1 MLQKLVLKTL
11 PYKNFG
17 LKKLGVLTDQQRC
30 YFRRLSEVSYSIAK
44 RGHQYVPFVDVI
56 KMEKLHAVDFSS
68 NNSYENESVC
78 RGFTEI
84 KSKIKQCG
92 FISIMCNWF
101 SSHWGRGYICVFLSI
116 LMTLKLKHACF
127 LYKVLIL
134 KMWMTYF
141 LT

>member
-1 MLQKLVLKTL
+1 MVLQKLVLKTL

-44 RGHQYVPFVDVI
+44 RGHQYVPFVDII
-56 KMEKLHAVDFSS
+56 KMEKLHAVDFFS

-92 FISIMCNWF
+92 FISIMCN
-101 SSHWGRGYICVFLSI
+101 SATDSAVTEEESIYVFFCQS
-116 LMTLKLKHACF
+116 
-127 LYKVLIL
+127 
-134 KMWMTYF
+134 
-141 LT
+141 